1 MASVKR
7 DDCRAAGATSTMIA
21 SAADANARGLTSP
34 QYRGS
39 GLQTVR
45 SRCQMCEK
53 CDQWSKKCETWHRE
67 AMFWRPDPQS
77 ERRDNVTIE
86 SDGARVADTERPPT
100 ESAQSLVVLAHP
112 SRRLCRRAR
121 RSCRV
126 SRGSAPGH
134 VRAGSH
140 PGRGAVCRRLPAPVD
155 VG

>member
-77 ERRDNVTIE
+77 ERRAPQSERRDNVTIE
-86 SDGARVADTERPPT
+86 SDGARVADRERPPT
-100 ESAQSLVVLAHP
+100 ESAQFLVVVAHP
-112 SRRLCRRAR
+112 GRGLCRRAR
-121 RSCRV
+121 RS
-126 SRGSAPGH
+126 S
-134 VRAGSH
+134 
-140 PGRGAVCRRLPAPVD
+140 
-155 VG
+155 